1 MKFDH
6 FIKEVGALPLFDL
19 TLAVQVSGESK
30 GHLLVQLHRWVR
42 AGKVIALRR
51 GLYTLADVYRRAA
64 LSPLVVAN
72 ELYRPSYLSGLWA
85 LGYYGLIPEKV
96 VRFTSVTP
104 RVTRSFRN
112 PFGAFSYSSLK
123 QAFFW
128 GFESKAIQGSQVWMA
143 EPEKA
148 LLDFWHLN
156 AGEWTADRL
165 REMRFQGF
173 EAVDMD
179 RLSAYAGRWGA
190 PRLIRAVSRY
200 RGLAEAHDNGVV
212 AP

>member
-19 TLAVQVSGESK
+19 TLVVRISGESK

-51 GLYTLADVYRRAA
+51 GLYTLADAYRRAS
-64 LSPLVVAN
+64 LSPLTLAN
-72 ELYRPSYLSGLWA
+72 ELYRPSYLSGVWA
-85 LGYYGLIPEKV
+85 MHFYGLIPEKAV
-96 VRFTSVTP
+96 VFTSVTP

-112 PFGAFSYSSLK
+112 PFGDFSYSSLK

-128 GFESKAIQGSQVWMA
+128 GFEAREIQGGRVWMA

-173 EAVDMD
+173 DGVDMD

-190 PRLIRAVSRY
+190 PRLVRVVSRF
-200 RGLAEAHDNGVV
+200 RDLSKAEQDGVV
-212 AP
+212 AL